1 MCCYLAYW
9 SKGFWPMRNIETF
22 PSKQMYLYLS
32 LVEGKEAEFYH
43 NIVSEMKIYI
53 TKKFYRYRWHHD
65 FWQNYSAPSITA
77 EMTSWLLLL
86 SMAAFPLIKVTEILL
101 KSWLVGSLSSQPFFL
116 ARAYPSRLTTSVAT
130 QWNPPRVST
139 ARGENL
145 SPWVLQASAV
155 SLIFRS

>member
-1 MCCYLAYW
+1 MRKLLQICNILHTNRGNKWYLIRPKSDHCVAL
-9 SKGFWPMRNIETF
+9 SVTF
-22 PSKQMYLYLS
+22 SS
-32 LVEGKEAEFYH
+32 CWFFS
-43 NIVSEMKIYI
+43 NEMIKIYT
-53 TKKFYRYRWHHD
+53 TKKFYSYMWHHD

-116 ARAYPSRLTTSVAT
+116 ARACPSRLTTSVAT